1 MPPMIT
7 SKDRE
12 ESNPQGYKI
21 VQRDRDHVHGELM
34 PLNP

>member
-1 MPPMIT
+1 MPPMIAP
-7 SKDRE
+7 KDLE
-12 ESNPQGYKI
+12 ESNPQGCTS